1 MLFLNPH
8 TVTLGSVVL
17 DHVSAIIV
25 DRTADRLA
33 LEYSDVGAYPIFA
46 DVPEQRVTV
55 TIVRD
60 LLEGDPLILN
70 SLAPGFQTTLAFATS
85 PADSEAQL
93 MDFSAAL
100 VITAVKHELK
110 RGKSAI
116 QRIVGVAI
124 STSGNLDPFTP
135 PSGGKQS

>member
-8 TVTLGSVVL
+8 TVTLGAVVL
-17 DHVSAIIV
+17 DRVSAIIV

-33 LEYSDVGAYPIFA
+33 LEYSDAGAYPIYA

-60 LLEGDPLILN
+60 LLEGDPLIL
-70 SLAPGFQTTLAFATS
+70 SSMVPGYQVTLAFATS

-93 MDFSAAL
+93 MNYSASL

-124 STSGNLDPFTP
+124 ATSGNLDPFTP
-135 PSGGKQS
+135 PSAGKQ

>member
-8 TVTLGSVVL
+8 TVTLGAVVL
-17 DHVSAIIV
+17 DQVSAIIV

-33 LEYSDVGAYPIFA
+33 LEYSDFGAYPIYA

-60 LLEGDPLILN
+60 LLEGDPLIL
-70 SLAPGFQTTLAFATS
+70 SSIVPGLQTALAFATS

-93 MDFSAAL
+93 MNYTTTL

-124 STSGNLDPFTP
+124 ATTGNLDPFTP
-135 PSGGKQS
+135 PSAGKQ